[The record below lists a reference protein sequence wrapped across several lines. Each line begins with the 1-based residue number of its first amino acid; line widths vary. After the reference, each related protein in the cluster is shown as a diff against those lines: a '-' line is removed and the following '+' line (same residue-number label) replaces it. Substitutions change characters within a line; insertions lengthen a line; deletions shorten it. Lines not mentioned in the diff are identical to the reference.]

1 MSLYEKYKGRVQFVV
16 VDLDSYLSHSQ
27 QKLRKKY
34 YRGSI
39 PDVVVL
45 DSSGIAV
52 YDHAGEV
59 DEAVISSLLDKTLH

>member
-1 MSLYEKYKGRVQFVV
+1 VV
-16 VDLDSYLSHSQ
+16 VDLDAYLSRSQ
-27 QKLRKKY
+27 QELRKKY

-39 PDVVVL
+39 PHVVAL
-45 DSSGIAV
+45 DSSGTAV